1 MEDKAGSPE
10 EDLLEENLR
19 LRKEI
24 EELREY
30 KDTLLA
36 TMEEQREDYFRQLE
50 GIIPLHFAYSP
61 LPQFIVVCCFK
72 FPVER
77 ALIINQFKKLKLKSD
92 TYNTQRINEESRN
105 NASTDDRS
113 V

>member
-1 MEDKAGSPE
+1 LLRGRGRRGLSVPMEDKAGSPE

-61 LPQFIVVCCFK
+61 LPQFIVVCC
-72 FPVER
+72 
-77 ALIINQFKKLKLKSD
+77 
-92 TYNTQRINEESRN
+92 
-105 NASTDDRS
+105 
-113 V
+113 